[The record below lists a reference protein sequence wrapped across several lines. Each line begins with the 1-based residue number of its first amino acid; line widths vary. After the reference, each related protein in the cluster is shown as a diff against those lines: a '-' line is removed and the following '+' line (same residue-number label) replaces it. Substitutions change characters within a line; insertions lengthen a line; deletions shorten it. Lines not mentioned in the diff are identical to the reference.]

1 MKTAKEIMTT
11 QVITVTPELDIKAL
25 ATLLTENQI
34 SGAPVVD
41 QEGKLLGI
49 VTESDLLFTEKPL
62 NIPSFFI
69 LLDTLVY
76 LENPFKLDKELKEL
90 TARTVA
96 DIYTHNCSTATPD
109 TPVGKVAN
117 LMVTEKKY
125 LLPVIDQNEKVIG
138 IISRTDMMSL
148 IS

>member
-11 QVITVTPELDIKAL
+11 PAITVTPELDIKSL

-41 QEGKLLGI
+41 KEGILQGI
-49 VTESDLLFTEKPL
+49 VTETDLLFIEKPL
-62 NIPSFFI
+62 NIPTFFI
-69 LLDTLVY
+69 ILDALVY

-90 TARTVA
+90 AARTVA
-96 DIYTHNCSTATPD
+96 DIYTHDCLTVTDD

-125 LLPVIDQNEKVIG
+125 LLPVVDQNKEVLG
-138 IISRTDMMSL
+138 IISRTDMISL

>member
-1 MKTAKEIMTT
+1 MKAVKDVMTT
-11 QVITVTPELDIKAL
+11 PVITVTPETSIKDL
-25 ATLLTENQI
+25 ATLLTKNQI

-41 QEGKLLGI
+41 NAGILLGI
-49 VTESDLLFTEKPL
+49 VTETDLLFTEKPL
-62 NIPSFFI
+62 NIPAFFI
-69 LLDTLVY
+69 ILDTLVY
-76 LENPFKLDKELKEL
+76 LENPFKLEKELKEL

-96 DIYTHNCSTATPD
+96 DIYTHECLTANPD
-109 TPVGKVAN
+109 MPVGRIAN

>member
-11 QVITVTPELDIKAL
+11 PVITVTPELDIKSL
-25 ATLLTENQI
+25 ATLLTKNQI

-49 VTESDLLFTEKPL
+49 VTETDLLFTEKPL

-69 LLDTLVY
+69 ILDTLVY
-76 LENPFKLDKELKEL
+76 LENPFKLEKELKEL

-96 DIYTHNCSTATPD
+96 DIYTHDCLTATAD
-109 TPVGKVAN
+109 TPVGKVAK
-117 LMVTEKKY
+117 LMVTDKKY
-125 LLPVIDQNEKVIG
+125 ILPVIDQHKKVLG